1 MIDTVL
7 KSALTPLEL
16 DLLDRF
22 HSRYKQLGFPAPA
35 GIRVKLRQ
43 SSSAGRF
50 TYFEHEGH
58 VQRVDGQLDLGK
70 FSQFTILGLDAG
82 ASFWVEIEN
91 GKVLCLEIIVN
102 GDQEWDGSEASWL
115 VLDPDT
121 GELPSKGEVG

>member
-1 MIDTVL
+1 M
-7 KSALTPLEL
+7 A
-16 DLLDRF
+16 
-22 HSRYKQLGFPAPA
+22 
-35 GIRVKLRQ
+35 
-43 SSSAGRF
+43 SSIF
-50 TYFEHEGH
+50 
-58 VQRVDGQLDLGK
+58 GK